1 MRINDSIRQVLAIA
15 ACAAIASISPAP
27 MVAAGSSAATSSTSR
42 ATAAATSAATNS
54 ISRAAATS
62 TATTTTTTPAHKR
75 PVVKH
80 YYGVPTYA
88 NSTAGDDAE
97 FDDPVVRQAAV
108 DALGRYNGS
117 VVAIDPNNGRILTI
131 VNQPLAFSSGFI
143 PCSTIKPVIA
153 LAALSKGVINQDSMI
168 EVARRRYM
176 NLTEALAHS
185 NNEFFADLGRQMGF
199 DTVLHFARMM
209 GLGGLTGYD
218 IPEEKAGVLPSEPP
232 QNGGVG
238 RMSSFGEG
246 IQITP
251 LEMGSMVATIA
262 NGGTQ
267 YYLQYPRSAEAR
279 DNFQPRVKN
288 QLDIASLLPE
298 VRDGML
304 AAVLYGTAQR
314 SWDYVS
320 EQPLGKTGSCSDSL
334 SRIGWFASY
343 ADELHPRIVLVVLMR
358 GHNHV
363 VDGPMAAEIAGRI
376 YHRLHEENYLT
387 EDSAGWDTKPSPSA
401 PSVSVAAASSAPTPP
416 NSLATAGAN
425 P

>member
-1 MRINDSIRQVLAIA
+1 MTH
-15 ACAAIASISPAP
+15 
-27 MVAAGSSAATSSTSR
+27 ATTAR
-42 ATAAATSAATNS
+42 AAATSAKTRATT
-54 ISRAAATS
+54 AHA
-62 TATTTTTTPAHKR
+62 ATTTTTTAAHKR
-75 PVVKH
+75 PVKH

-88 NSTAGDDAE
+88 NSTIGDDAE
-97 FDDPVVRQAAV
+97 YDDPIVRQAAV
-108 DALGRYNGS
+108 DALGRYNGA
-117 VVAIDPNNGRILTI
+117 VVAIDPNNGRILTV
-131 VNQPLAFSSGFI
+131 VNQQLAFSAGFI

-153 LAALSKGVINQDSMI
+153 LAALGQGVINQDSML

-199 DTVLHFARMM
+199 DTVLHYARMM
-209 GLGGLTGYD
+209 GLGERTGYD
-218 IPEEKAGVLPSEPP
+218 IPEEQSGVLPTVPP
-232 QNGGVG
+232 VNGGVG

-251 LEMGSMVATIA
+251 LELGSVVATIA

-267 YYLQYPRSAEAR
+267 YYLQYPRTPEAR
-279 DNFQPRVKN
+279 DAFEPRVKN
-288 QLDIASLLPE
+288 QLAIESLLPE

-314 SWDYVS
+314 SWDYVG
-320 EQPLGKTGSCSDSL
+320 EQPLGKTGSCSDST

-363 VDGPMAAEIAGRI
+363 VQGPTAAEIAGRI
-376 YHRLHEENYLT
+376 YHRLHEENYLSSDIASW
-387 EDSAGWDTKPSPSA
+387 ESKPSSPAAPNSA
-401 PSVSVAAASSAPTPP
+401 AAASAFVSQGPP
-416 NSLATAGAN
+416 ATQVSGSN